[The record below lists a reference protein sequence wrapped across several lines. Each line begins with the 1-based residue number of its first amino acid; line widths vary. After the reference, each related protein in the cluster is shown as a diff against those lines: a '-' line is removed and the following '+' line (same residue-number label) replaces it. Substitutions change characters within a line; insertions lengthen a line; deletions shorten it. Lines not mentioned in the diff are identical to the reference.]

1 MAFNRDS
8 DLLHKGQVH
17 PVQRNMEHRKLAI
30 VFNTIFPGIRYYGH
44 FLPGAFGKPYR
55 ATRSWSAFAGKILEE
70 DRSGKGRAS
79 FMLRI
84 TETVDDFLGR
94 KLNDSEVLE
103 SVMGMLLAPIPLF

>member
-1 MAFNRDS
+1 MAFNRDP

-17 PVQRNMEHRKLAI
+17 PVQRNMGDRKLALI
-30 VFNTIFPGIRYYGH
+30 FNTIFPGIRYYGH
-44 FLPGAFGKPYR
+44 LLPGFLGMPYK
-55 ATRSWSAFAGKILEE
+55 ATRSWAAYALKVLEE

-103 SVMGMLLAPIPLF
+103 EVMGMMLAPIPLF